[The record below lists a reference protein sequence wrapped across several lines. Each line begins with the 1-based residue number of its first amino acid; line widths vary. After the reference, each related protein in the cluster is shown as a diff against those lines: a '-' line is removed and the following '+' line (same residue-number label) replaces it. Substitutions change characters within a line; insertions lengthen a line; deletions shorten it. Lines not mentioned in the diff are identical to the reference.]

1 MQLPPTSAKV
11 IGWSSKRLS
20 SVYLDGRDKKIE
32 VEREIEIVHY
42 PTINAIGMQHHP
54 EFMSEHS
61 DGFKIASELVT
72 TFLGVGQEE
81 LEKVV

>member
-1 MQLPPTSAKV
+1 
-11 IGWSSKRLS
+11 
-20 SVYLDGRDKKIE
+20 
-32 VEREIEIVHY
+32 
-42 PTINAIGMQHHP
+42 
-54 EFMSEHS
+54 MSEHS